1 MANEPSKREAL
12 QAAAQRAAN
21 QQPDEIHLTPVPGH
35 AWSNATAV
43 EDYAKQLHGIGF
55 EEAGTYTIDALPVAV
70 RFLLKEADRI
80 YATIYEHAK
89 AGVWMNFV
97 ILYANA
103 TSSTLTT
110 TPNRGLEQRPGHPIV
125 HSPGAS
131 PEELFA
137 LAVRHG
143 RNVEERKR
151 LAAATIP
158 AEFEHAWKEGV
169 AWRKSR
175 GFSMAE
181 IASVLLTRDG
191 KAGRVLRPKRIQ
203 FAAEQ
208 DGAAE
213 QQLKDALGQSFER
226 HPSLER
232 AHLLRVRYDDRP
244 GTAVAVCLVGATAT
258 NGALVDEI
266 RKAFAEQFSAM
277 NELDIVFVPAAE
289 VPRLEAAGRAFYVR
303 DRPLH

>member
-1 MANEPSKREAL
+1 MAKEPSKGEAL
-12 QAAAQRAAN
+12 QAAARRAAN
-21 QQPDEIHLTPVPGH
+21 QQPDEIHLTPAPDH

-43 EDYAKQLHGIGF
+43 EDCAKQLRAIGF
-55 EEAGTYTIDALPVAV
+55 EEAGTYTIDALPVTV
-70 RFLLKEADRI
+70 RFLLKEAERI

-131 PEELFA
+131 PAELFA

-143 RNVEERKR
+143 RKLEERKT
-151 LAAATIP
+151 LVAATIP
-158 AEFEHAWKEGV
+158 AEFEKAWKEGV

-181 IASVLLTRDG
+181 IASIMLTRDG

-203 FAAEQ
+203 FVGEP

-213 QQLKDALGQSFER
+213 EDLKTALGETFER

-232 AHLLRVRYDDRP
+232 AHLLRVRNDDRP
-244 GTAVAVCLVGATAT
+244 GTAVALCLLGATAT
-258 NGALVDEI
+258 NGGLVEGI
-266 RKAFAEQFSAM
+266 RKAFAERFSAASQ
-277 NELDIVFVPAAE
+277 LDLVFVPASE

-303 DRPLH
+303 ARALH